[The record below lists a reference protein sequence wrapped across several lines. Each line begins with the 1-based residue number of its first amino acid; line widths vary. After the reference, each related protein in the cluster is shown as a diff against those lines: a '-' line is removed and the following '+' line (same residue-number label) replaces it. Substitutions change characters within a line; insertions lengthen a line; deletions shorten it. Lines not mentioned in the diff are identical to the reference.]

1 MAARALVLI
10 ASISL
15 LVHGRAALGQQDY
28 RDTEL
33 RYPPKTPL
41 GDRATA
47 LIGVI
52 NRADR
57 EAIRAFVKDSF
68 SDELLRQVPLDQHVE
83 TLYDLARRTRG
94 YEYHSIRVYDPPRAE
109 PGTVVI
115 VRNRLT
121 AAWEAIVLDVESA
134 PPHRVRLLAFV
145 PARRPSD
152 LPPEEPMS
160 AEEAVKELDAFV
172 VRLVEADAF
181 SGAVLLARDGKALYC
196 KAFGLANRGDEV
208 PNTIKTRFNLGS
220 MNKMFTAVA
229 VAQLVER
236 GKLAW
241 DDPVGKHLDDDWL
254 RDAAARR
261 ATIGQLLSHTS
272 GLGSYFNDAFMR
284 GSRELYRNVADYKPL
299 IADEKPQFAPGEGW
313 AYSNSG
319 FMLLGAIIEKV
330 TGQSYYDYVRENIHK
345 PCGMADTDC
354 FEMDKPVRSLAIGYS
369 REFDAAGNVVW
380 TSNLFKH
387 VIRGGPAGG
396 GFSTVNDL
404 LRFAEALR
412 GDKLLTAGSREL
424 LWTPKPSSPGY
435 GYGFSLGKGPAGRK
449 VGHGGGFPGIS
460 SNLDIFLENGFT
472 GVVLSNYDQAAPPV
486 AQKLEELVARIR

>member
-1 MAARALVLI
+1 MSARAFALVAVVALMPL
-10 ASISL
+10 S
-15 LVHGRAALGQQDY
+15 AAPGQDY
-28 RDTEL
+28 RDTEI

-41 GDRATA
+41 GERVTA
-47 LIGVI
+47 LIGII

-57 EAIRAFVKDSF
+57 DAIRAFVKDGF
-68 SDELLRQVPLDQHVE
+68 TEGLLRQVSADQHVAV
-83 TLYDLARRTRG
+83 LYDLAQRTRG

-115 VRNRLT
+115 VRSRLT
-121 AAWEAIVLDVESA
+121 GAWEAIVLDVESA
-134 PPHRVRLLAFV
+134 PPHRISLLAFA

-152 LPPEEPMS
+152 LPPEESMRV
-160 AEEAVKELDAFV
+160 EDAVKELDSFV
-172 VRLVEADAF
+172 ARLVEADAF
-181 SGAVLLARDGKALYC
+181 CGAVLLARDGNVLYC

-208 PNTIKTRFNLGS
+208 PNTIKTKFNLGS

-236 GKLAW
+236 GKLAY
-241 DDPVGKHLDDDWL
+241 DDPVSKHLDTDWL
-254 RDAAARR
+254 RDDTARK
-261 ATIGQLLSHTS
+261 ATISQLLSHTS

-284 GSRELYRNVADYKPL
+284 GSRELYRNVGDFRPL
-299 IADEKPQFAPGEGW
+299 IADEVPQFAPGAGW

-319 FMLLGAIIEKV
+319 FMLLGAMIEKV

-345 PCGMADTDC
+345 PCGMLDTDC
-354 FEMDKPVRSLAIGYS
+354 YEMDRPVRSLAIGYS
-369 REFDAAGNVVW
+369 REFDASGNVVW

-412 GDKLLTAGSREL
+412 GDKLLTPASREL
-424 LWTPKPSSPGY
+424 LWTPKPNSPGY

-460 SNLDIFLENGFT
+460 SNLDIFLDNGFT
-472 GVVLSNYDQAAPPV
+472 AVVLSNYDQAAPPV
-486 AQKLEELVARIR
+486 AQKIEELIARIR